1 MSCDVFLFTCAD
13 LIFRDAVSTVGAPT
27 SQEPTV
33 GAPTS
38 QEPTCGVGKAATL
51 VLSEEEKALL
61 AQEGIELPVDMPLTK
76 AEQKHLKR
84 VRRKIKNK
92 VSAQE
97 SCKRKKDYV
106 QGLEQRV
113 EHCTTVN
120 RELQRKVGALETEN
134 RSLLAQLQKLQAL
147 VSHYHPSRMKTGS
160 LVLVVILSFSLFFA
174 PWLQPAGRQRSGYLT
189 IKGESGVDH
198 DLNSGLITVFPP
210 SSHTAH
216 SSRTLL
222 FAETDEYGNVIDPET
237 GQVISEA
244 GGQSPL
250 PAPPWV
256 YQTPALHLLPH
267 RHLHD
272 QKL

>member
-1 MSCDVFLFTCAD
+1 MFLFTCAD
-13 LIFRDAVSTVGAPT
+13 LIFRDAIS
-27 SQEPTV
+27 TV

-97 SCKRKKDYV
+97 SRKRKKDYV

-198 DLNSGLITVFPP
+198 DLKSGLITVFPL

-256 YQTPALHLLPH
+256 YQTPALHLLH

-272 QKL
+272 QKLQHDL

>member
-1 MSCDVFLFTCAD
+1 M
-13 LIFRDAVSTVGAPT
+13 
-27 SQEPTV
+27 
-33 GAPTS
+33 
-38 QEPTCGVGKAATL
+38 
-51 VLSEEEKALL
+51 VLSEEEKTLL

-97 SCKRKKDYV
+97 SRKRKKEYV

-113 EHCTTVN
+113 EQCTTIN

-134 RSLLAQLQKLQAL
+134 RSLLAQLQKLQVL
-147 VSHYHPSRMKTGS
+147 MSQYNPSRMKTGS
-160 LVLVVILSFSLFFA
+160 LVLVVILSFSLFLT
-174 PWLQPAGRQRSGYLT
+174 PWLQPRNQQSGYQT
-189 IKGESGVDH
+189 IKGESTGFH
-198 DLNSGLITVFPP
+198 ELKNSELTCSTPIT
-210 SSHTAH
+210 HTAH

-256 YQTPALHLLPH
+256 HQTPALHLLH
-267 RHLHD
+267 RHSHD
-272 QKL
+272 QKLRHDL